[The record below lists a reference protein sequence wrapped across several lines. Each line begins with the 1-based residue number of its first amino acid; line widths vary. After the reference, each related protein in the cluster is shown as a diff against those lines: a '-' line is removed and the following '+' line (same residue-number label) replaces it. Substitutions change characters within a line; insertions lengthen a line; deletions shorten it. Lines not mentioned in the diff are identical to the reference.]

1 MAFMKITTSTRKNKT
16 YYYASIAESYRE
28 NGKVKHKTLKKIG
41 GVTKEQAEALKLA
54 FSDKIKDMIDFE
66 ELIFEKSVDYGAH
79 FVIDQIVKKIKLIPK
94 LKNVLKSSDTHITT
108 ETAIKYILFMV
119 YHQMTNPG
127 SKLSMYE
134 NAGNTAIAK
143 LLEIDTDIDLQ
154 TMYRSLEVLEENFEQ
169 IEKVLLDIA
178 TEDYGEDK
186 QKLFYDITS
195 SYFEGHKLTIA
206 QYGYSR
212 DKRRDKTQIVIGLVT
227 TEKGFPIKCDV
238 HRGNTVDK
246 TTVAEVVENLTN
258 EYKIEKIIFVG
269 DRGMLT
275 ASNVKE
281 ITRLDQK
288 YVMAIPRRW
297 TKKYLKDID
306 INPENMNKTN
316 KKDLYSI
323 EVNSDKLEGKDKLL
337 LCLNTRKQ
345 KDDTDYRNA
354 QIEKV
359 FNDFEKLNKKLNN
372 PRTRIKT
379 KDDLIKKSAV
389 IKKRRK
395 EGKYF
400 EFEIVKDTTNALGFS
415 VQYEI
420 NEEKLKKD
428 SRLDGTFV
436 IQTNTTNLKSDEVLE
451 VYKNLSQ
458 VENEFK
464 IIKNDLGLRPMHH
477 YKEQRV
483 KGHVYL
489 TVLSSFILNAIDF
502 TLKENKVGL
511 TAQKAL
517 TELDKIKLGSF
528 KLPNGDKKTKLTEIS
543 EKQNKILRALKIKKI
558 KQ

>member
-1 MAFMKITTSTRKNKT
+1 MAYMKITTSKRKNKT
-16 YYYASIAESYRE
+16 YYYASIVKSYRE
-28 NGKVKHKTLKKIG
+28 NGKVKHKVLNKIG
-41 GVTKEQAEALKLA
+41 GVSKEQAEALRLA

-66 ELIFEKSVDYGAH
+66 ELNFENSVDYGAH

-94 LKNVLKSSDTHITT
+94 LKNVLKSSNSHITT

-119 YHQMTNPG
+119 YYQITNPG

-134 NAGNTAIAK
+134 NADNTAIAK

-154 TMYRSLEVLEENFEQ
+154 TMYRSLEVLEENFEH
-169 IEKVLLDIA
+169 IEKILLDIA

-212 DKRRDKTQIVIGLVT
+212 DKRQNKTQIVIGLVT
-227 TEKGFPIKCDV
+227 TENGFPIKCDV

-246 TTVAEVVENLTN
+246 NTVAKVIKNLTN
-258 EYKIEKIIFVG
+258 EYEIEKIIFVG

-281 ITRLDQK
+281 ITKSNQK

-306 INPENMNKTN
+306 ITPEKMNKTN
-316 KKDLYSI
+316 TKDLYSI

-337 LCLNTRKQ
+337 LCLNTKKQ

-359 FNDFEKLNKKLNN
+359 SNDFEKLNKKLNN

-379 KDDLIKKSAV
+379 KDDLIKKSTV

-420 NEEKLKKD
+420 NKEKLKKD

-436 IQTNTTNLKSDEVLE
+436 IQTNTTDLKSDELLE

-489 TVLSSFILNAIDF
+489 TVLSSFILNTIDF
-502 TLKENKVGL
+502 TLKENEVGL
-511 TAQKAL
+511 TAKKAL
-517 TELDKIKLGSF
+517 IELDKIKLGSF

-543 EKQNKILRALKIKKI
+543 ERQNKILKALKIKKI
-558 KQ
+558 K

>member
-1 MAFMKITTSTRKNKT
+1 MAFMKITTSKRKNKT

-41 GVTKEQAEALKLA
+41 GVSKEQAEALKLA
-54 FSDKIKDMIDFE
+54 FSNKIKDMIDFE
-66 ELIFEKSVDYGAH
+66 ELIFENSVDYGAH

-94 LKNVLKSSDTHITT
+94 LKNVLKSSDSHITT

-119 YHQMTNPG
+119 YHQMTNPR

-134 NAGNTAIAK
+134 NADNTAIAK
-143 LLEIDTDIDLQ
+143 FLEIDTDIDLQ

-178 TEDYGEDK
+178 TEDYDEDK

-246 TTVAEVVENLTN
+246 TTVAEVVKNLTN

-281 ITRLDQK
+281 ITRLNQK

-359 FNDFEKLNKKLNN
+359 FNDFQKLNKKLNN

-420 NEEKLKKD
+420 NEQKLKKD

-477 YKEQRV
+477 YKEKRV

-558 KQ
+558 K

>member
-1 MAFMKITTSTRKNKT
+1 MAFMKITTSKRKDKT
-16 YYYASIAESYRE
+16 YYYASIVKSYRE
-28 NGKVKHKTLKKIG
+28 NGKAKHKVLKKIG
-41 GVTKEQAEALKLA
+41 GVSKEQAEVLKLA
-54 FSDKIKDMIDFE
+54 FSDKTKDLIDFE
-66 ELIFEKSVDYGAH
+66 DLTFENSVDYGAH
-79 FVIDQIVKKIKLIPK
+79 FAIDQIVKKVKLIPK
-94 LKNVLKSSDTHITT
+94 LKSVIKSNDSHITT

-119 YHQMTNPG
+119 YHQMTNPT

-134 NAGNTAIAK
+134 NVENTAIRK
-143 LLEIDTDIDLQ
+143 HLEIDTDIDLQ
-154 TMYRSLEVLEENFEQ
+154 TMYRSLEVLEENFKQ

-178 TEDYGEDK
+178 TEDYSEDK

-212 DKRRDKTQIVIGLVT
+212 NKRRDKTQIVIGLVT
-227 TEKGFPIKCDV
+227 TENGFPIKCDV

-246 TTVAEVVENLTN
+246 TTVGKVIENLTN
-258 EYKIEKIIFVG
+258 EYKIKDIIFVG

-275 ASNVKE
+275 ASNVEE
-281 ITRLDQK
+281 ITKLNQE

-297 TKKYLKDID
+297 TKKYLNEID
-306 INPENMNKTN
+306 INPEKMNKTN
-316 KKDLYSI
+316 TKDLYTV

-345 KDDTDYRNA
+345 QDDTDYRNA

-359 FNDFEKLNKKLNN
+359 SNGFKKLNKKLNN

-379 KDDLIKKSAV
+379 KEDLIKKSAV

-400 EFEIVKDTTNALGFS
+400 EFEIVEDKANTLGFS
-415 VQYEI
+415 VKYEI
-420 NEEKLKKD
+420 NEKKLEED
-428 SRLDGTFV
+428 RRLDGTFV
-436 IQTNTTNLKSDEVLE
+436 IQTNTTDFKSDELLKI
-451 VYKNLSQ
+451 YKNLSQ

-464 IIKNDLGLRPMHH
+464 IIKNDLGLRPMRH
-477 YKEQRV
+477 YKEERV

-502 TLKENKVGL
+502 TLKENEVGL

-528 KLPNGDKKTKLTEIS
+528 KLPNGDKRNRLTEIS
-543 EKQNKILRALKIKKI
+543 KEQNEILRALKIKKI
-558 KQ
+558 IL